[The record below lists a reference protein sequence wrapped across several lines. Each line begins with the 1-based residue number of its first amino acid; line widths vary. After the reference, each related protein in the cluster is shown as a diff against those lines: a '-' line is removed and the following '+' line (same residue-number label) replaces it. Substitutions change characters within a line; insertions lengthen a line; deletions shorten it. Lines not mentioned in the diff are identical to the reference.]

1 MQIVKNPRDI
11 GETVRR
17 TRRSQGLTQI
27 ELAGA
32 SGTGVRFIMELEKG
46 KESCQIGKVLRVL
59 GMLGLKLSLSS

>member
-17 TRRSQGLTQI
+17 TRRSQGLTQV

-46 KESCQIGKVLRVL
+46 KESCQMGKVLRVL
-59 GMLGLKLSLSS
+59 RMLGLELSVSS